1 MLNEVV
7 RALEPRVRPKAQ
19 KISNA
24 GERIGGTMS
33 GRKIIRGLQEAID
46 HADGNASVARLR
58 VVRVPEHVDV
68 KAIRQG
74 LKMSQSEFARRFGF
88 SIDSL
93 QNWEQG
99 RRFPDGYARV
109 LLRVIERHPE
119 VVEDALAVG

>member
-1 MLNEVV
+1 
-7 RALEPRVRPKAQ
+7 
-19 KISNA
+19 
-24 GERIGGTMS
+24 MS
-33 GRKIIRGLQEAID
+33 GRKIITGLREAID
-46 HADGNASVARLR
+46 HAEGRASVTRLR

-74 LKMSQSEFARRFGF
+74 LKMSQAEFARRFGF

-109 LLRVIERHPE
+109 LLRVIEHNPKA
-119 VVEDALAVG
+119 VEDALAVG

>member
-1 MLNEVV
+1 
-7 RALEPRVRPKAQ
+7 
-19 KISNA
+19 
-24 GERIGGTMS
+24 MS